1 MELRNRLAFH
11 IPEKAW
17 RENRLEDI
25 NIDAEMGDLL
35 RSLENA
41 GASSFYVQKVT
52 GYYKGRQYPERI
64 LVIFCD
70 SASKASA
77 LVDVFENWFLSHN
90 SALRQEAFSYERN
103 RELIVKQVTLPEE
116 NLAQLLK
123 AP

>member
-90 SALRQEAFSYERN
+90 SALRQEAFSYERDGT
-103 RELIVKQVTLPEE
+103 LVVKDT
-116 NLAQLLK
+116 
-123 AP
+123 APTERSCS